1 MEALFWEDL
10 KDITNSMMIMI
21 IVIIMEMLN
30 N

>member
-10 KDITNSMMIMI
+10 KDITNSQMIMI